1 LLNNPITPNIEGM
14 ETFKGQVIHTAQW
27 PDNYGPEEWKGTR
40 VAVIGAGAS
49 SVQTTPS
56 IVFRLLQADYGQL
69 IALISHDLKVI

>member
-1 LLNNPITPNIEGM
+1 M

>member
-1 LLNNPITPNIEGM
+1 M
-14 ETFKGQVIHTAQW
+14 
-27 PDNYGPEEWKGTR
+27 DPEEWKGTR
-40 VAVIGAGAS
+40 VAVLGAGAS